1 MGAVGDI
8 GSREDR
14 PAYVTFERVAVED
27 KAASLREG
35 HYIAR
40 DVDYVNV
47 TPPYSKDIWKAKVSQ
62 WFDNMKQDVQNGR
75 LPREWMDGYIR
86 KYEAWK
92 NGQEIPLEGTAIKG
106 WGVISPAQQE
116 TLIRLNILTVEDLAG
131 VTDEG
136 AKRIGMGAMELK
148 NKAKAW
154 LAQLNDRGPL
164 TLEMA
169 AVKQENAVLKG
180 SIEALTAQ
188 VERLTQAL
196 NQREARVVV
205 DVPSTDLSDI
215 LPEPE
220 PMPSRVPKRKAQDAT
235 I

>member
-1 MGAVGDI
+1 MNAVGEVA
-8 GSREDR
+8 GREDR
-14 PAYVTFERVAVED
+14 PAYVTFERIAVED
-27 KAASLREG
+27 KAASLAAG
-35 HYIAR
+35 HYVAR

-47 TPPYSKDIWKAKVSQ
+47 TPPYSKDIWKSKVTQ

-75 LPREWMDGYIR
+75 LPREWMDGYLR

-92 NGQEIPLEGTAIKG
+92 GGQEIPLEGTAIKG

-116 TLIRLNILTVEDLAG
+116 TLLRLNILTVEDLAG

-148 NKAKAW
+148 SKARAW
-154 LAQLNDRGPL
+154 LAQLHDRGPL
-164 TLEMA
+164 TVKMA
-169 AVKQENAVLKG
+169 ALEQENALLKG
-180 SIEALTAQ
+180 TIESLTDK
-188 VERLTQAL
+188 VNKLVQAL
-196 NQREARVVV
+196 EGSAPRVTV
-205 DVPSTDLSDI
+205 DVPEIADI

-220 PMPSRVPKRKAQDAT
+220 PPARVPKRKATDAT